1 MRAWAAALVVLHA
14 AALSSSAP
22 LRAPA
27 PDAQAGRYPLA
38 LCRRGRVLEALALRG
53 GQGGPDEEDSAGD
66 DGPTGTLPR
75 RRVQAVR
82 RGAGGWGM
90 AARDG
95 ADVCPRRH
103 APHAARPGRDE
114 AAATLAKAEQLYR
127 AAVTGKKKGQDAS
140 TRAEEGSCSS
150 FLKAVSVCV

>member
-27 PDAQAGRYPLA
+27 PDAPAGHYPLA

-66 DGPTGTLPR
+66 DGPAGTLPR
-75 RRVQAVR
+75 RRVQAV
-82 RGAGGWGM
+82 
-90 AARDG
+90 
-95 ADVCPRRH
+95 
-103 APHAARPGRDE
+103 
-114 AAATLAKAEQLYR
+114 
-127 AAVTGKKKGQDAS
+127 
-140 TRAEEGSCSS
+140 
-150 FLKAVSVCV
+150 